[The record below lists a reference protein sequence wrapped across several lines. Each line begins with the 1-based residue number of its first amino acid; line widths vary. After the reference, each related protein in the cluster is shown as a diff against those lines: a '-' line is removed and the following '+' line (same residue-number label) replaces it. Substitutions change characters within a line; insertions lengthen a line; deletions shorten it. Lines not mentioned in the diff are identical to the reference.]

1 MHNRSFFTDLAERI
15 SDICEDVLIDSPAPT
30 VVEPGGG
37 TGFYANAIVERFNTA
52 LALSFDISAHAAKV
66 CARQSERVA
75 SVVADVWQRWPI
87 GDNSA
92 DVVLS
97 IFSPRNVVETERVMK
112 TGSVLI
118 VVTPEDHHLVELRT
132 KFNALGI
139 ERDKSEKISNKFYV
153 EVEIERQP
161 FINEQKE
168 RVVFIE
174 KKINGLDKNSQG
186 KNPIQR
192 RNSLIKINELAKELE
207 LKSMIIRGSGE
218 VFDLKDKLALI
229 AKFQNELEK
238 SSDKIEFF
246 FDLGSPK
253 EIVQIIRS
261 ALNKEK
267 LKITNK
273 LNKNDDN
280 QVIIKIEN
288 FSKTNHIYEAHM
300 TKTKIDFENLSQGK
314 ILASNSI
321 EVAGSSTISEKESYN
336 ASLKSLEEKIEKDGV
351 LKVLGILN

>member
-1 MHNRSFFTDLAERI
+1 MKKIILAFFLIFTYACSSSNANNKNQDSNAPSFYIKARQNNAESLYGVAEGFSLEEATKNALADLASR
-15 SDICEDVLIDSPAPT
+15 
-30 VVEPGGG
+30 
-37 TGFYANAIVERFNTA
+37 
-52 LALSFDISAHAAKV
+52 
-66 CARQSERVA
+66 
-75 SVVADVWQRWPI
+75 
-87 GDNSA
+87 
-92 DVVLS
+92 
-97 IFSPRNVVETERVMK
+97 
-112 TGSVLI
+112 LI
-118 VVTPEDHHLVELRT
+118 VSISSETTLTRQEDSNNAHEEIRQKVKQSVEKISFSNFKT
-132 KFNALGI
+132 S
-139 ERDKSEKISNKFYV
+139 KSEKIENKFYI

-174 KKINGLDKNSQG
+174 KKINDLDKNSQG

-314 ILASNSI
+314 ILASNTI
-321 EVAGSSTISEKESYN
+321 EVTGSSTISEKESYN